1 MTPDSATRGFLFWA
15 VISLISPNIFN
26 RSQLDTTCLV
36 LVMVWGNNFKCA
48 VVHIWV
54 KSVYL
59 LPQQQMC
66 ELMDYQKETG
76 NLPWRQ
82 RIDAYLQI
90 ISYI

>member
-1 MTPDSATRGFLFWA
+1 
-15 VISLISPNIFN
+15 
-26 RSQLDTTCLV
+26 
-36 LVMVWGNNFKCA
+36 MVWGNNFKCA
-48 VVHIWV
+48 VVHIRV

-59 LPQQQMC
+59 LPQLQMH

-82 RIDAYLQI
+82 RIDAYFQI